1 LSAAPRRGPI
11 TYTECADV
19 WGGLASKEARRMAE
33 VLAKGEPKVLGMMEA
48 RKRAG
53 LGIERCSRASG
64 VDIRSI
70 IKYERGRA
78 RVGIRN
84 AARIAAVLGVRVD
97 EIAEFLPAV
106 REVEEAG
113 FVLADRDEKKTQ

>member
-1 LSAAPRRGPI
+1 
-11 TYTECADV
+11 
-19 WGGLASKEARRMAE
+19 MAKAQTKPE
-33 VLAKGEPKVLGMMEA
+33 VLHMLEA

-53 LGIERCSRASG
+53 LGLERCSRFSG
-64 VDIRSI
+64 VSIRDVI
-70 IKYERGRA
+70 RYERGRTSP
-78 RVGIRN
+78 GIRN

-113 FVLADRDEKKTQ
+113 FVLAETDGTSGHEEEQL